1 MNTSLI
7 QDIAYSIMLHAEH
20 DQLPIGTTKLV
31 KLFYL
36 IDVEYFKYHQ
46 KTLTGVPW
54 IFYHYGPF
62 ANELIDAVQNTDG
75 IEPTQEEFGDY
86 KSFKSYRITRYQK
99 DPLSSLHYSI
109 RGIVT
114 SVYKA
119 WAPATLALLLDYVY
133 YETKPM
139 ICAERCKPLD
149 FSSILQSDDVAD
161 EPILDFSSIRQ
172 SKSMIALQCKLDAAV
187 SQYKNRRIAKYH
199 LSSDDLEA
207 LHLMEEDA

>member
-86 KSFKSYRITRYQK
+86 KSFKSYRITGSVQNLSHFLLGSSIKLCSCVGRPLGFGPTRMGHITRRSWVEARGRLCGILLLLFEFVEPGHVQVAAGSPLGPGDVTQSGRYQ
-99 DPLSSLHYSI
+99 H
-109 RGIVT
+109 
-114 SVYKA
+114 
-119 WAPATLALLLDYVY
+119 
-133 YETKPM
+133 
-139 ICAERCKPLD
+139 
-149 FSSILQSDDVAD
+149 
-161 EPILDFSSIRQ
+161 
-172 SKSMIALQCKLDAAV
+172 QC
-187 SQYKNRRIAKYH
+187 
-199 LSSDDLEA
+199 
-207 LHLMEEDA
+207 